1 MRWKIITANSIVVI
15 LLGVFLGALLWAQL
29 KRLVADEGL
38 IVSEASQAVSA
49 ANAQLQ
55 LDGLQVERWL
65 ANRATDPALRE
76 PFEAAVKDARY
87 EAATKHC
94 NRVRDAATQSP
105 TLKGLQPAI
114 VALVDDKGIS
124 LGRDGNNLMRGED
137 LGKAHP
143 GMKEAIVKG
152 RTGSEIW
159 YEPQLSQQWFVSFAP
174 VRSADDKILGG
185 ILYGTPVNDER
196 MTRTTTKT
204 SGGAVVIAVETP
216 KGVEAVAKSQSV
228 EPRIVDAV
236 AEGSL
241 AESVKGA
248 AKLEGADRLSGGPDD
263 WVFVGQPLAGY
274 GGDNAV
280 LVAVF
285 PDSLMDVSGILY
297 SVLGMVVL
305 GIILVIA
312 TGWLLGNY
320 ISKPVE
326 ELEEGLLQ
334 ILNGRTDL
342 RFEIEHAVL
351 GGVVF
356 RINTLLNQLMGV
368 QEDDTDEEGRP
379 SLAPSATAFQGALD
393 VDQSASHDNGTEQV
407 DMAAAATLAAEP
419 ADQYYARI
427 FQEYIQAKRS
437 IGDQVDHIT
446 QQSFVERIKQREQ
459 EMSSKTG
466 RPVRYQVQL
475 RGREV
480 VLIAVQLP

>member
-29 KRLVADEGL
+29 KSLVSNEVI

-55 LDGLQVERWL
+55 LDALQVERWL
-65 ANRATDPALRE
+65 ANEANKPDLRE

-87 EAATKHC
+87 EAATKQC
-94 NRVRDAATQSP
+94 NRLRDAATQTP
-105 TLKGLQPAI
+105 GLAGLEPAI
-114 VALVDDKGIS
+114 VAFVNAQGIS
-124 LGRDGNNLMRGED
+124 LGRNSNNLMRGED
-137 LGKAHP
+137 LGKSHP
-143 GMKEAIVKG
+143 RMKEAISKG
-152 RTGSEIW
+152 QTGSQVW
-159 YEPQLSQQWFVSFAP
+159 YAPQLSQQWFVSFAP
-174 VRSADDKILGG
+174 VRNASGDVLGG
-185 ILYGTPVNDER
+185 IIYGTPLNDER
-196 MTRTTTKT
+196 MTRTTDKT
-204 SGGAVVIAVETP
+204 SGGAVVIAVESD
-216 KGVEAVAKSQSV
+216 KGIEAVAKSSSV
-228 EPRIVDAV
+228 DPKV
-236 AEGSL
+236 ASLIASGPL
-241 AESVKGA
+241 AESVKA
-248 AKLEGADRLSGGPDD
+248 ASKLESAERLSGGPED
-263 WVFVGQPLAGY
+263 WVFVGYPLGAY
-274 GGDNAV
+274 GGAKTV
-280 LVAVF
+280 LVAV
-285 PDSLMDVSGILY
+285 SSASIMDVSGIMY

-312 TGWLLGNY
+312 TGWLLGSY
-320 ISKPVE
+320 ISKPIE

-368 QEDDTDEEGRP
+368 QEDDTDDEGRP
-379 SLAPSATAFQGALD
+379 SLAPSATAFQGALE
-393 VDQSASHDNGTEQV
+393 VDESQNGPSEQV
-407 DMAAAATLAAEP
+407 DLAAASALAAEP
-419 ADQYYARI
+419 ANVYYPRI
-427 FQEYIQAKRS
+427 FSEYIKAKQS
-437 IGDQVDHIT
+437 IGDPVEHIT
-446 QQSFVERIKQREQ
+446 QDSFVERIKQRET